1 LLLWRPCRA
10 PRYGQRPQPRA
21 DARLLL
27 RRQSVSIRENIVAL
41 GYLAVPSGWIVLLAV
56 LAVGHYLGKW

>member
-1 LLLWRPCRA
+1 
-10 PRYGQRPQPRA
+10 
-21 DARLLL
+21 
-27 RRQSVSIRENIVAL
+27 VSIRENIVAL